1 MIATTFE
8 ENHRSAVARKF
19 HFTAKQI
26 KTTVGRIRKISVVLE
41 NLKFL
46 VRGFVA

>member
-26 KTTVGRIRKISVVLE
+26 KTTVGRIHIFCFVLE
-41 NLKFL
+41 NLQFL